1 MPGYFLFTY
10 KSNKVRIPSTVKV
23 FLSKRDR
30 TDQKFKAQEKVTFRP
45 RLDFNCQK
53 YLHQS
58 FICNLQILNLLQF
71 LIQACILRFCH
82 MLIDFLLNTLGYF
95 WLFSWSSETLDSV
108 WTNPRFKW
116 PSGRSLRLPLSCPTT
131 SEQSGRSSRLV
142 WLGQAIWWIGR
153 SFIDWLYPKVV
164 QKGLKSVETLRMYK
178 SNLYSNRGHWVYH
191 GPKIQATKT
200 IQIIFW

>member
-71 LIQACILRFCH
+71 LIQASILRYCH

-95 WLFSWSSETLDSV
+95 WLFQLIIGNFGLSLDQSKV
-108 WTNPRFKW
+108 QMAIWAIFAAPLIMSND
-116 PSGRSLRLPLSCPTT
+116 LRTIRP
-131 SEQSGRSSRLV
+131 EFQVGVIRSSNLMDRKIIHRL
-142 WLGQAIWWIGR
+142 
-153 SFIDWLYPKVV
+153 
-164 QKGLKSVETLRMYK
+164 TL
-178 SNLYSNRGHWVYH
+178 S
-191 GPKIQATKT
+191 
-200 IQIIFW
+200 